1 MKQGFVLSH
10 LGRRPRTGEERRIP
24 RSSRVKGVVKWLLAS
39 FLGDS
44 EVGEEAGLRPCL
56 TEGSPGGKKK
66 KKKGSPGG
74 LKELAVSKRPSVGS
88 VASWV
93 LLSPSAII
101 SDMEGSSM

>member
-66 KKKGSPGG
+66 KKRKPRGPQGACCQQETQCG
-74 LKELAVSKRPSVGS
+74 VRGILGPA
-88 VASWV
+88 
-93 LLSPSAII
+93 LSL
-101 SDMEGSSM
+101 GHHL